1 MAEPNTLEALQAFH
15 RDLAAIRDGRPEG
28 VDSLDNPVIQAIFE
42 RELEKTWQRPAR
54 DEKSRQAVKSGKV
67 VIDEEEYAVN
77 DEFQQLVLSLADE
90 AEINEIDAM
99 RCLLDSEDDPIAIA
113 RPLLECAL
121 IRVHQQRR
129 YTLDSIRL
137 MFEIDALDDDEVDP
151 EILNGVQMYLSATV
165 FQSLPGE
172 TASSQKRL
180 IPKCMSA
187 MQDVRTWLQKI
198 ADKLTAA
205 AVLING
211 RGGQVP
217 EEMETIEFSRVSLYQ
232 QHELLSM
239 ILCRAIEK
247 RDAEVGD
254 FKAFLQLLSNVDKYD
269 ILLAHLFPALGA
281 YITLYGSTEGV
292 SNLNMARQLNPIIC
306 PQADETTPWRLVYLQ
321 AAVKAWWLSEYSGWY
336 LDDSLLGGLEG
347 VDLDKEDRQRSKQF
361 LEALKDGAFDFILSI
376 AADVKTPE
384 WVDPSRITMRNWLQ
398 RKAPPLISDSIT
410 FSEEFQSSLMLQ
422 LEVFVDA
429 FISNLPDVLRK
440 LRVEEDEQ
448 RQLSQT
454 HEQDLDLERFLVII
468 AYAYEGRPDAAMN
481 FWSDPDSNLAGFMHW
496 ASRRASTPLVSS
508 FCEMLQAISSNEDC
522 ATAAHEFLLDE
533 GHHASGKMRRSQSL
547 TWHQIF
553 RELVFFSNK
562 IREKAQTPQA
572 PSTYRPGRPTSDQA
586 EAEPES
592 TMMLQSY
599 LRLITKLASES
610 EAPRQFLLKEPSF
623 NLVEMLFQLAS
634 SPIPADLRAGTFM
647 ALRALISRKTQEEA
661 NIMWQCLEAWM
672 NGAYI
677 VTPSQHR
684 SPQSS
689 PIVSMDTVSD
699 DICHG
704 FDEPHAFI
712 QLLIALIS
720 PPEDSSPLNDGLPFP
735 ENLGSANRMPGIE
748 VYVDTVMGKVFANK
762 ANEVNDVN
770 QLRMLRLSCLEF
782 AATCLATFN
791 ENLIIIANETNIPID
806 SAMAATD
813 LATYV
818 KLHPFAR
825 VMEWMFNDKVIA
837 ALAQT
842 IHQDAVD
849 VGNAAPTSPII
860 LGILRAV
867 EVISKVLDL
876 QATFLDLVRPIIK
889 MQSNHRRAP
898 VANAAYASFEDGL
911 VGHLSLV
918 VDLGNYCGLGH
929 PELTLSCLRLLQK
942 MTASFKI
949 TSAWSSTPG
958 RKSHRNKAIVALEA
972 NGEHEAI
979 ARALAA
985 ELMTPLD
992 LAGQAESPNYLTKT
1006 YILEFL
1012 SSCLAASPNKPTIA
1026 HLLLG
1031 FTCGVDT
1038 LSIAPDGTF
1047 AARDSLFHSMLRLL
1061 LESPHGDATCMR
1073 HWLISLKSR
1082 CMRILRVLW
1091 TSPLSAPFIIDELRD
1106 NDILFH
1112 FLLREVVIQP
1122 QLLWEEYE
1130 ISMPQFPLTAGAPTF
1145 IDFLAL
1151 RSMSLEYI
1159 SMELCS
1165 ISQSRMPSLKRRIFE
1180 ALNGQ
1185 IVGENNEPMPIPT
1198 IFDLYDFSLPDGI
1211 WDETL
1216 PSLQFYKDLD
1226 LSSCLEEDDHGNPI
1240 YNVERAKEILQL
1252 KRSERR
1258 HDGVVLTAQD
1268 FATLER
1274 EEATIIDYLIFSNRQ
1289 KRIASQ
1295 GLGVLKT
1302 WTSLLLVMVASNEF
1316 KGTTEASFYLQA
1328 LQAILPGL
1336 EASAFERPEE
1346 AMELAKLARV
1356 LLFRLDLTAKPSLD
1370 RESQAIGSLV
1380 SDKLYQL
1387 FQICLQAIGKWTG
1400 SSDLRAVYY
1409 SICYRYLTGMVD
1421 QGLLVAGRQKT
1432 NKTIQMY
1439 GERLINVICDDAY
1452 GSDAA
1457 CQTAAFI
1464 LLNALVNL
1472 GRQEDDQ
1479 HIVETLNRLNFI
1491 GILVDSLRT
1500 ILQDWNEI
1508 IQTGNT
1514 AQETYI
1520 AAKFALLL
1528 QLAQTKSGAKYI
1540 LHANLFRSI
1549 EASGLFAADPEL
1561 QIDPTN
1567 PKALEKHYE
1576 LLAKVTQVVGAAIV
1590 SRGSSNVLQGRRFL
1604 TEHRMLVTHTL
1615 KRSAGIGTVEGQ
1627 GALEENIE
1635 ELAEGFMV
1643 LIAATGFLEFENDV
1657 MPEPKKQG
1665 PVLFT

>member
-1 MAEPNTLEALQAFH
+1 MAEPTTLDALQAFH
-15 RDLAAIRDGRPEG
+15 RDLAAVRDGRPEG
-28 VDSLDNPVIQAIFE
+28 ADSLDNPVIQAIFE
-42 RELEKTWQRPAR
+42 RELERVWQRPPR
-54 DEKSRQAVKSGKV
+54 DEKSRNQVKSGKI
-67 VIDEEEYAVN
+67 VIDDEEYSIN
-77 DEFQQLVLSLADE
+77 ENFQQIVFNLADE
-90 AEINEIDAM
+90 AEINEVEAA
-99 RCLLDSEDDPIAIA
+99 RYVLEAEEDPSVIG
-113 RPLLECAL
+113 RSLLECGL
-121 IRVHQQRR
+121 IRVHQQRK
-129 YTLDSIRL
+129 YVLDCVRL
-137 MFEIDALDDDEVDP
+137 MLEIDGLDEDDFDA
-151 EILNGVQMYLSATV
+151 EILNAVQLYLSAAV
-165 FQSLPGE
+165 FQNLPGE

-180 IPKCMSA
+180 LPRCMSA
-187 MQDVRTWLQKI
+187 MQDVRGWLQKI
-198 ADKLTAA
+198 ADKMTAA

-211 RGGQVP
+211 QGGQVP

-232 QHELLSM
+232 QHELLAI

-247 RDAEVGD
+247 REAEVND
-254 FKAFLQLLSNVDKYD
+254 FKSFLQHLKNADKYD
-269 ILLAHLFPALGA
+269 VLLAHFFPALGA

-292 SNLNMARQLNPIIC
+292 SNLTMARQLHPLIT
-306 PQADETTPWRLVYLQ
+306 DESPWRLVYLQ

-347 VDLDKEDRQRSKQF
+347 VDLDQEDRQRSKQF

-376 AADVKTPE
+376 AADIKTPE

-398 RKAPPLISDSIT
+398 RKAPPLISESIL
-410 FSEEFQSSLMLQ
+410 FSDFFQQCLMAQ

-448 RQLSQT
+448 RQLSQS

-468 AYAYEGRPDAAMN
+468 AYAYEGRPDAAMS

-508 FCEMLQAISSNEDC
+508 FCEMLQAISGNDDC

-547 TWHQIF
+547 TWQQIF
-553 RELVFFSNK
+553 RELVFFANK
-562 IREKAQTPQA
+562 IREKAHTPQIS
-572 PSTYRPGRPTSDQA
+572 STYRPGRPSSDQA

-610 EAPRQFLLKEPSF
+610 ETARQFLLKEPSF

-634 SPIPADLRAGTFM
+634 SPVPADLRAGTFM
-647 ALRALISRKTQEEA
+647 ALRALITRKTQEEA

-672 NGAYI
+672 NGGYI
-677 VTPSQHR
+677 VTAVQHR

-689 PIVSMDTVSD
+689 PVVSMETVSD

-704 FDEPHAFI
+704 FEEPHAFI
-712 QLLIALIS
+712 QLLIALVT
-720 PPEDSSPLNDGLPFP
+720 PPEDSSSLNDGLPFP

-748 VYVDTVMGKVFANK
+748 IYVDTVLGKVFANK
-762 ANEVNDVN
+762 ANEVNDTN

-782 AATCLATFN
+782 AATCLSTFN
-791 ENLIIIANETNIPID
+791 ENLIVIANETNIPID

-825 VMEWMFNDKVIA
+825 VMEWMFNDKVIN
-837 ALAQT
+837 ALYQT

-849 VGNAAPTSPII
+849 VGNATPDSPVI

-867 EVISKVLDL
+867 DVISKVLDL

-889 MQSNHRRAP
+889 MQSNHRRPP

-911 VGHLSLV
+911 VGHLGLV
-918 VDLGNYCGLGH
+918 VDLGSYCGLGH
-929 PELTLSCLRLLQK
+929 PDLTLACLKLLEK
-942 MTASFKI
+942 MTASFKM
-949 TSAWSSTPG
+949 TSAWSSSPG
-958 RKSHRNKAIVALEA
+958 RKNHRNKAIVAMEA

-979 ARALAA
+979 SRSLAA
-985 ELMTPLD
+985 ELTAPLD
-992 LAGQAESPNYLTKT
+992 LGREAESPTCLTKS
-1006 YILEFL
+1006 YILDFL
-1012 SSCLAASPNKPTIA
+1012 FSCLAASPNKPTIA

-1031 FTCGVDT
+1031 FQCGVDT
-1038 LSIAPDGTF
+1038 LAIDSDGSF
-1047 AARDSLFHSMLRLL
+1047 ASRNSLFHSMLRLL
-1061 LESPHGDATCMR
+1061 LETPFGDPQGMR
-1073 HWLISLKSR
+1073 QWLISMKSK

-1091 TSPLSAPFIIDELRD
+1091 TSPLSAPLIIDELRE
-1106 NDILFH
+1106 NDVLFH

-1122 QLLWEEYE
+1122 ALPWEGQE
-1130 ISMPQFPLTAGAPTF
+1130 ISLPHFPLTDGAPTL
-1145 IDFLAL
+1145 IDFLGL

-1159 SMELCS
+1159 AMELCS
-1165 ISQSRMPSLKRRIFE
+1165 VSQTRMPSLKRRIFD

-1185 IVGENNEPMPIPT
+1185 IVGDNNEPMTIPT
-1198 IFDLYDFSLPDGI
+1198 VFDLYDFLLPEGI
-1211 WDETL
+1211 WDMSL
-1216 PSLQFYKDLD
+1216 PTLQFYKELD
-1226 LSSCLEEDDHGNPI
+1226 LRICLEEDDHGNPI
-1240 YNVERAKEILQL
+1240 YHIDRAKEILLL
-1252 KRSERR
+1252 KRSERK
-1258 HDGVVLTAQD
+1258 DEGVVLTAAD
-1268 FATLER
+1268 YVALER
-1274 EEATIIDYLIFSNRQ
+1274 EESAIVDYLIFTNRQ

-1302 WTSLLLVMVASNEF
+1302 WTSLLLVMVESNEF

-1336 EASAFERPEE
+1336 EASASAKPVE

-1356 LLFRLDLTAKPSLD
+1356 LLFKLDLTSKPSLD

-1387 FQICLQAIGKWTG
+1387 FQICLQAIGKWAG
-1400 SSDLRAVYY
+1400 SSDLRSVYY

-1432 NKTIQMY
+1432 IKTIQMY

-1472 GRQEDDQ
+1472 GRQEDDA

-1500 ILQDWNEI
+1500 ILQDWSEI
-1508 IQTGNT
+1508 VRTGNS

-1528 QLAQTKSGAKYI
+1528 QLAQTKPGAKYI
-1540 LHANLFRSI
+1540 LHANLLRSI

-1576 LLAKVTQVVGAAIV
+1576 LLAKVTRVVSASIV
-1590 SRGSSNVLQGRRFL
+1590 SRGDSNILQGRKFL

-1615 KRSAGIGTVEGQ
+1615 KRSAGIGAVEGE
-1627 GALEENIE
+1627 GVLEERIE

-1643 LIAATGFLEFENDV
+1643 LIAATGFLEFENEV
-1657 MPEPKKQG
+1657 MPEPKRQG
-1665 PVLFT
+1665 PTLFT

>member
-1 MAEPNTLEALQAFH
+1 MAETTTLDALQAFH
-15 RDLAAIRDGRPEG
+15 RDLAAVRDGRPDG
-28 VDSLDNPVIQAIFE
+28 ADSLENPIIQSIFE
-42 RELEKTWQRPAR
+42 RELERVWQRPPR
-54 DEKSRQAVKSGKV
+54 DDKSRNQVKSGKIV
-67 VIDEEEYAVN
+67 VDDEEYSVN
-77 DEFQQLVLSLADE
+77 ENFQQIVFNLADE
-90 AEINEIDAM
+90 TEINEIEAA
-99 RCLLDSEDDPIAIA
+99 RYVLESEEDPAA
-113 RPLLECAL
+113 TGRPLLECAL
-121 IRVHQQRR
+121 IRVHQQRK
-129 YTLDSIRL
+129 YVLDCVRL
-137 MFEIDALDDDEVDP
+137 MLEIDGLDEDDIDP
-151 EILNGVQMYLSATV
+151 EILNAIQMYLSAAV
-165 FQSLPGE
+165 FQNLPGE

-180 IPKCMSA
+180 LPKCMKA
-187 MQDVRTWLQKI
+187 MQDVRSWIQKI
-198 ADKLTAA
+198 ADKMTAA

-211 RGGQVP
+211 RGGQIP

-232 QHELLSM
+232 QHELLA
-239 ILCRAIEK
+239 IVLCRTIEK

-254 FKAFLQLLSNVDKYD
+254 FKSLLQNLKGADKYD
-269 ILLAHLFPALGA
+269 VLLAHYFPALGA
-281 YITLYGSTEGV
+281 YITLYGSTEGA
-292 SNLNMARQLNPIIC
+292 SNLTLARELHPLIT
-306 PQADETTPWRLVYLQ
+306 DESPWRLIYLQ

-347 VDLDKEDRQRSKQF
+347 VDLDQEDRQRSKQF

-398 RKAPPLISDSIT
+398 RKAPPLATESIHFSDH
-410 FSEEFQSSLMLQ
+410 FQQCLMAQ

-448 RQLSQT
+448 RQLSQS

-508 FCEMLQAISSNEDC
+508 FCEMLQAISCNDEC

-562 IREKAQTPQA
+562 IRERLNAPQA
-572 PSTYRPGRPTSDQA
+572 SSVYRPGRPSSDQA

-610 EAPRQFLLKEPSF
+610 ETARQFLLQDPSF

-634 SPIPADLRAGTFM
+634 TYVPPDLRAGTFM
-647 ALRALISRKTQEEA
+647 ALRALISRKNHDEA

-677 VTPSQHR
+677 VTPAQHR

-689 PIVSMDTVSD
+689 PVVTMDSVSD

-712 QLLIALIS
+712 QLLIALVT
-720 PPEDSSPLNDGLPFP
+720 PPDDSSSLNDGLPFP

-748 VYVDTVMGKVFANK
+748 VYVDTVLGTVFANR
-762 ANEVNDVN
+762 ANEVNDIN

-782 AATCLATFN
+782 ATTCLSTFN
-791 ENLIIIANETNIPID
+791 ENLIVIANETNIPID
-806 SAMAATD
+806 SAMSATD

-825 VMEWMFNDKVIA
+825 VMEWMFNDKVIN
-837 ALAQT
+837 ALYQT
-842 IHQDAVD
+842 IHQSAVD
-849 VGNAAPTSPII
+849 VGNATPDSPVI

-867 EVISKVLDL
+867 DVISKVLDL

-889 MQSNHRRAP
+889 MQSNHRRPP

-911 VGHLSLV
+911 VGHLGLV
-918 VDLGNYCGLGH
+918 VDLGSYCGLGH
-929 PELTLSCLRLLQK
+929 PDLTLACLKLLEK
-942 MTASFKI
+942 MTASFKMR
-949 TSAWSSTPG
+949 SAWSSSPG
-958 RKSHRNKAIVALEA
+958 RKNHRNKAIVAMES

-979 ARALAA
+979 SRSLAT
-985 ELMTPLD
+985 ELTTPLD
-992 LAGQAESPNYLTKT
+992 LGREAESPNYLTKC
-1006 YILEFL
+1006 YILDFL
-1012 SSCLAASPNKPTIA
+1012 ISCLLASPDKPTIA

-1031 FTCGVDT
+1031 FQCGVDT
-1038 LSIAPDGTF
+1038 LAVEADGSF
-1047 AARDSLFHSMLRLL
+1047 AARNSLFHSMLRLL
-1061 LESPHGDATCMR
+1061 LETPFGDVQGMR
-1073 HWLISLKSR
+1073 QWLVSLKSK

-1091 TSPLSAPFIIDELRD
+1091 TSPLSGPLVIDELRE
-1106 NDILFH
+1106 NDVLFH

-1122 QLLWEEYE
+1122 ALPWEGQE
-1130 ISMPQFPLTAGAPTF
+1130 IGMPQFPLTDGAPTL

-1159 SMELCS
+1159 AMELCS
-1165 ISQSRMPSLKRRIFE
+1165 VSQSRKPSLKRRIFD

-1185 IVGENNEPMPIPT
+1185 IVGDNNEPMTIPT
-1198 IFDLYDFSLPDGI
+1198 VFDLYDFLLPSGI
-1211 WDETL
+1211 WDMTL
-1216 PSLQFYKDLD
+1216 PTLQFYKNLD
-1226 LSSCLEEDDHGNPI
+1226 LGICLEEDDHANAI
-1240 YNVERAKEILQL
+1240 YNIDRAREILLL
-1252 KRSERR
+1252 KRSESRD
-1258 HDGVVLTAQD
+1258 DGVVLSAQD
-1268 FATLER
+1268 FAALER
-1274 EEATIIDYLIFSNRQ
+1274 EEAVIIDYLIFTNRQ

-1295 GLGVLKT
+1295 SLGVLKT
-1302 WTSLLLVMVASNEF
+1302 WTRLLLVMVESNEF

-1336 EASAFERPEE
+1336 EASASERPEE
-1346 AMELAKLARV
+1346 AVELAKLARV
-1356 LLFRLDLTAKPSLD
+1356 LLFKLDLTSRPSLD

-1387 FQICLQAIGKWTG
+1387 FQLCLQAIGKWAG

-1409 SICYRYLTGMVD
+1409 SICYRYLTGMFD
-1421 QGLLVAGRQKT
+1421 QGLLVSGRQKT
-1432 NKTIQMY
+1432 IKTIQIY

-1472 GRQEDDQ
+1472 GRQEDDS

-1500 ILQDWNEI
+1500 ILQDW
-1508 IQTGNT
+1508 TDVVRSGNSG
-1514 AQETYI
+1514 QETYVS
-1520 AAKFALLL
+1520 AKFALLL
-1528 QLAQTKSGAKYI
+1528 QLAQTKAGAKYI
-1540 LHANLFRSI
+1540 LHANLLRSI

-1561 QIDPTN
+1561 QSDAAN

-1576 LLAKVTQVVGAAIV
+1576 LLAKVTRLVSAAIV
-1590 SRGSSNVLQGRRFL
+1590 SRGDSNILQGRKFL

-1615 KRSAGIGTVEGQ
+1615 KRNAGIGAVEGEDV
-1627 GALEENIE
+1627 LEERIE
-1635 ELAEGFMV
+1635 ELAEAFMV
-1643 LIAATGFLEFENDV
+1643 LIAATGFLEFENEV
-1657 MPEPKKQG
+1657 MPEPKKNG

>member
-1 MAEPNTLEALQAFH
+1 MAEPTTLDALQAFH
-15 RDLAAIRDGRPEG
+15 RDLAAVRDGRPEG
-28 VDSLDNPVIQAIFE
+28 ADSLDDPIIQSIFE
-42 RELEKTWQRPAR
+42 RELERIWQRPQR
-54 DEKSRQAVKSGKV
+54 DEKSRQAVKSGKI
-67 VIDEEEYAVN
+67 VIDDEEYSIN
-77 DEFQQLVLSLADE
+77 EDFQNIVLNLADE
-90 AEINEIDAM
+90 AEINEIEAARYVLEAD
-99 RCLLDSEDDPIAIA
+99 EDPAA
-113 RPLLECAL
+113 LGRSLLECGL
-121 IRVHQQRR
+121 IRVHQQRK
-129 YTLDSIRL
+129 YVLDIVRL
-137 MFEIDALDDDEVDP
+137 MLEIDGLDEERFEP

-165 FQSLPGE
+165 FQNLPGE

-180 IPKCMSA
+180 LPRCMSA
-187 MQDVRTWLQKI
+187 MQDVRAWLQKI
-198 ADKLTAA
+198 ADKMAAA

-232 QHELLSM
+232 QHELLAI
-239 ILCRAIEK
+239 ILCRTIEK
-247 RDAEVGD
+247 REAEVGD
-254 FKAFLQLLSNVDKYD
+254 FKTFLQHLRNADRYD
-269 ILLAHLFPALGA
+269 VLLAHLFPALGA

-292 SNLNMARQLNPIIC
+292 SNLSMARELHPLIC
-306 PQADETTPWRLVYLQ
+306 PQADEHPWRLVYLQ

-347 VDLDKEDRQRSKQF
+347 VDLDQEDRQRSKQF

-398 RKAPPLISDSIT
+398 RKAPPLVLDSIH
-410 FSEEFQSSLMLQ
+410 FSDFFQSCLMTQ

-454 HEQDLDLERFLVII
+454 HEQDLDLERFLVVI
-468 AYAYEGRPDAAMN
+468 AYAYEGRSDAAMN
-481 FWSDPDSNLAGFMHW
+481 FWSDPDSNLAGFIHW

-508 FCEMLQAISSNEDC
+508 FCEMLQAISGNDEC

-547 TWHQIF
+547 TWQQIF

-562 IREKAQTPQA
+562 IREKANTPQTSSA
-572 PSTYRPGRPTSDQA
+572 YRPGRPSSDQA

-610 EAPRQFLLKEPSF
+610 ETARQFLLKEPSF

-634 SPIPADLRAGTFM
+634 SPVPADLRAGTFM
-647 ALRALISRKTQEEA
+647 ALRALITRKTQEEA
-661 NIMWQCLEAWM
+661 SIMWQCLEAWM

-677 VTPSQHR
+677 LTPSQHR

-689 PIVSMDTVSD
+689 PVVSMESVSD

-704 FDEPHAFI
+704 FDEPHAFV
-712 QLLIALIS
+712 QLLIALVT
-720 PPEDSSPLNDGLPFP
+720 PPEESSSLNDALPFP

-748 VYVDTVMGKVFANK
+748 IYVDTVLGKVFANK
-762 ANEVNDVN
+762 ANEVNDIN

-782 AATCLATFN
+782 AATCLSTFN
-791 ENLIIIANETNIPID
+791 ENLIVIANETNIPID

-837 ALAQT
+837 ALYQS

-849 VGNAAPTSPII
+849 VGNAAPDSPVI

-867 EVISKVLDL
+867 DVISNVLDL
-876 QATFLDLVRPIIK
+876 QGTFLDLVRPIIK
-889 MQSNHRRAP
+889 MQSNHRRPP
-898 VANAAYASFEDGL
+898 VSNAAYASFEDGL
-911 VGHLSLV
+911 VGHLGLV
-918 VDLGNYCGLGH
+918 VDLGSYCGLGH
-929 PELTLSCLRLLQK
+929 PDLTLACLKLLEK
-942 MTASFKI
+942 LTASFKM

-979 ARALAA
+979 SRSLAA
-985 ELMTPLD
+985 ELMTSLD
-992 LAGQAESPNYLTKT
+992 LGREAESPNYLTKS
-1006 YILEFL
+1006 YILDFL

-1026 HLLLG
+1026 HLLMG
-1031 FTCGVDT
+1031 FQCGVDT
-1038 LSIAPDGTF
+1038 LSIDPDGSF
-1047 AARDSLFHSMLRLL
+1047 ASRNSLFHSMLRLL
-1061 LESPHGDATCMR
+1061 LETPFGDAQGMR
-1073 HWLISLKSR
+1073 QWLISLKTK

-1091 TSPLSAPFIIDELRD
+1091 TSPLSAPFVTDELRD
-1106 NDILFH
+1106 NDVLFH

-1122 QLLWEEYE
+1122 TLPWEGHE
-1130 ISMPQFPLTAGAPTF
+1130 SSLPQFPLTEGAPTF

-1159 SMELCS
+1159 TMELCS
-1165 ISQSRMPSLKRRIFE
+1165 ISQSRMPSLKRRVYE

-1198 IFDLYDFSLPDGI
+1198 VFDLYDFSLPDGI
-1211 WDETL
+1211 WDMTL
-1216 PSLQFYKDLD
+1216 PPLQFYKDLD
-1226 LSSCLEEDDHGNPI
+1226 LRICLEEDDHGNAI
-1240 YNVERAKEILQL
+1240 YNIDRAKEILLL
-1252 KRSERR
+1252 KRSESRD
-1258 HDGVVLTAQD
+1258 DGVVLTAQD
-1268 FATLER
+1268 YVTLER
-1274 EEATIIDYLIFSNRQ
+1274 EEAAIIDYLIFTNRQ

-1302 WTSLLLVMVASNEF
+1302 WTSLLLVMVESNEF

-1336 EASAFERPEE
+1336 EASASERPEE

-1356 LLFRLDLTAKPSLD
+1356 LLFKLDLTSKPSLD

-1387 FQICLQAIGKWTG
+1387 FQICLQAIGKWAG

-1432 NKTIQMY
+1432 IKTIQIY

-1452 GSDAA
+1452 GSDTA

-1472 GRQEDDQ
+1472 GRQEDDA

-1500 ILQDWNEI
+1500 ILQDWSEVVR
-1508 IQTGNT
+1508 TGNA
-1514 AQETYI
+1514 AQETYL
-1520 AAKFALLL
+1520 ATKFALLL
-1528 QLAQTKSGAKYI
+1528 QLAQTKPGAKYI
-1540 LHANLFRSI
+1540 LHANLFRSV

-1567 PKALEKHYE
+1567 HEALEKHYE
-1576 LLAKVTQVVGAAIV
+1576 LLAKVTRVVGAAIV

-1615 KRSAGIGTVEGQ
+1615 KRSAGIGAVEGE
-1627 GALEENIE
+1627 GVLEERIE
-1635 ELAEGFMV
+1635 ELAEGFMI
-1643 LIAATGFLEFENDV
+1643 LIAATGFLEFENEV

>member
-1 MAEPNTLEALQAFH
+1 MAVPTTLDALQSFH
-15 RDLAAIRDGRPEG
+15 RDLAAVRDGRPDG
-28 VDSLDNPVIQAIFE
+28 ADSLDNPVIQAIFE
-42 RELEKTWQRPAR
+42 RELERVWERPKR
-54 DEKSRQAVKSGKV
+54 DDKSRQAVKSGKI
-67 VIDEEEYAVN
+67 VIDDEEYSVN
-77 DEFQQLVLSLADE
+77 EEFQQIVLNLADE
-90 AEINEIDAM
+90 VEINEIEAARYVLDA
-99 RCLLDSEDDPIAIA
+99 DEDPAVIG
-113 RPLLECAL
+113 RSLLECAL
-121 IRVHQQRR
+121 IRVHQQRK
-129 YTLDSIRL
+129 YVLDCIRL
-137 MFEIDALDDDEVDP
+137 MLEIDGLDEEELDP
-151 EILNGVQMYLSATV
+151 EILNAVQMYLAATV
-165 FQSLPGE
+165 FQNLPGE
-172 TASSQKRL
+172 TASSRKRL
-180 IPKCMSA
+180 LPRCMSA
-187 MQDVRTWLQKI
+187 MQDVRTWLQRI
-198 ADKLTAA
+198 ADKLIAA

-211 RGGQVP
+211 RGGHVP
-217 EEMETIEFSRVSLYQ
+217 EEMETIEFSRVSLFQ
-232 QHELLSM
+232 QHELLAI
-239 ILCRAIEK
+239 ILCRTIEK
-247 RDAEVGD
+247 REAEVAD
-254 FKAFLQLLSNVDKYD
+254 FKTFLQQLKNADKYD
-269 ILLAHLFPALGA
+269 VLLAHLFPALGA
-281 YITLYGSTEGV
+281 YITLYGSTEGA
-292 SNLNMARQLNPIIC
+292 SSLSMARELHPLIC
-306 PQADETTPWRLVYLQ
+306 PQADENPWRLVYLQ

-347 VDLDKEDRQRSKQF
+347 VDLDQEDRVRSKQF
-361 LEALKDGAFDFILSI
+361 MEALKDGAFDFILSI

-398 RKAPPLISDSIT
+398 RKAPPLVADSIH
-410 FSEEFQSSLMLQ
+410 FSDFFQSYLMTQ

-448 RQLSQT
+448 RQLSQS

-468 AYAYEGRPDAAMN
+468 AYAYEGRPDAAMS

-508 FCEMLQAISSNEDC
+508 FCEMLQAVSGNDEC

-547 TWHQIF
+547 TWQQIF
-553 RELVFFSNK
+553 RELVFFANK
-562 IREKAQTPQA
+562 IREKANTPQTSSA
-572 PSTYRPGRPTSDQA
+572 YRPGRPSSDQA

-610 EAPRQFLLKEPSF
+610 EAARQFLLKEPSF
-623 NLVEMLFQLAS
+623 NLVEMLYQLAS
-634 SPIPADLRAGTFM
+634 SPVPEGLRAGTFL

-677 VTPSQHR
+677 VTPNQHR
-684 SPQSS
+684 SPQNS
-689 PIVSMDTVSD
+689 PIVSMDSVSG

-704 FDEPHAFI
+704 FDEPHAFV
-712 QLLIALIS
+712 QLLIALVS

-748 VYVDTVMGKVFANK
+748 IYVDTVLGKVFANK
-762 ANEVNDVN
+762 GNEVNDIN

-782 AATCLATFN
+782 VSTCLSTFN
-791 ENLIIIANETNIPID
+791 ENLIVLANETNIPID
-806 SAMAATD
+806 SAMTATD

-837 ALAQT
+837 TLYQT

-849 VGNAAPTSPII
+849 VGNAAPDSPVI

-867 EVISKVLDL
+867 DVISKVLDL
-876 QATFLDLVRPIIK
+876 QATYLDLVRPIIK
-889 MQSNHRRAP
+889 MQSNHRRPP

-911 VGHLSLV
+911 VGHLGLV

-929 PELTLSCLRLLQK
+929 PDLTLACLKLLER
-942 MTASFKI
+942 MTASFRM

-958 RKSHRNKAIVALEA
+958 RKSHRNKAIVALES

-979 ARALAA
+979 SRSLAG
-985 ELMTPLD
+985 ELTTALD
-992 LAGQAESPNYLTKT
+992 LGREAESPNYLTKS

-1031 FTCGVDT
+1031 FQCGVDT
-1038 LSIAPDGTF
+1038 LTIEPDGPF
-1047 AARDSLFHSMLRLL
+1047 ASRSSLFHSMLRLL
-1061 LESPHGDATCMR
+1061 LEAPFGDGQGMR
-1073 HWLISLKSR
+1073 QWLISLKSK

-1091 TSPLSAPFIIDELRD
+1091 TSPLSAPLVIDELRD
-1106 NDILFH
+1106 NDVLFH
-1112 FLLREVVIQP
+1112 FLLREIVIQP
-1122 QLLWEEYE
+1122 ALLWEGQN
-1130 ISMPQFPLTAGAPTF
+1130 IDQPHFPLTEGAPTL

-1159 SMELCS
+1159 AMELCS
-1165 ISQSRMPSLKRRIFE
+1165 VSQGRMPSLKRRIFE

-1185 IVGENNEPMPIPT
+1185 IVGENNEAIAIPT
-1198 IFDLYDFSLPDGI
+1198 VFDLYDFMLPDGI
-1211 WDETL
+1211 WDITL
-1216 PSLQFYKDLD
+1216 PPLQFYKELD
-1226 LSSCLEEDDHGNPI
+1226 LRICLEEDDHGNAI
-1240 YNVERAKEILQL
+1240 YNLDRAREILLL
-1252 KRSERR
+1252 KGSERR

-1274 EEATIIDYLIFSNRQ
+1274 EEAVIIDWLVFSNRQ

-1295 GLGVLKT
+1295 SLGVLKT
-1302 WTSLLLVMVASNEF
+1302 WTRLLLVMVESNEF

-1336 EASAFERPEE
+1336 EASAFERPDY
-1346 AMELAKLARV
+1346 AMELATLAKV
-1356 LLFRLDLTAKPSLD
+1356 LLFKLDLTSRPSLD
-1370 RESQAIGSLV
+1370 RKSQAIGSLV

-1387 FQICLQAIGKWTG
+1387 FQICLQAIGKWSG

-1409 SICYRYLTGMVD
+1409 SICYRYLTGIVD

-1432 NKTIQMY
+1432 VKTIQIY

-1452 GSDAA
+1452 GSDPA

-1472 GRQEDDQ
+1472 GRQEDDA

-1500 ILQDWNEI
+1500 ILQDWTEVVR
-1508 IQTGNT
+1508 TGNS
-1514 AQETYI
+1514 AQETYLST
-1520 AAKFALLL
+1520 KFALLL
-1528 QLAQTKSGAKYI
+1528 QLSQTKPGAKYV
-1540 LHANLFRSI
+1540 LHANLFRTI

-1567 PKALEKHYE
+1567 AQALEKHYE
-1576 LLAKVTQVVGAAIV
+1576 LLAKVVRIVGAAIV

-1615 KRSAGIGTVEGQ
+1615 KRSAGIGAVEGED
-1627 GALEENIE
+1627 GVLEERIE
-1635 ELAEGFMV
+1635 ELAEGFMI
-1643 LIAATGFLEFENDV
+1643 LIAATGFLEFENEV
-1657 MPEPKKQG
+1657 MPEPKRKG